1 MPQKLIDIIN
11 TDNIGVTTIGELL
24 KLCESEDVGRS
35 VISYIYALSCS
46 AYGAN
51 DGRYKAHAPIS
62 ILYLAQNGIKS
73 DVCMLDETNILK
85 GEGPR
90 LSIPTRT
97 HSHDY
102 FELTFILDGEI
113 DILIEDDVH
122 SYKKGDAC
130 LINSRV
136 RHREIWRGSFAV
148 VFIAISAEYLMD
160 YTQKYPLV
168 SRRSRIHRFF
178 ADSLDENDTA
188 RAYLDFRYSQSAK
201 DDGAAYGCV
210 LALLDEFIEHKAGMH
225 YAIMAHTTRLFDALQ
240 QNEYTTEFV
249 KLDNSKELLL
259 VEKATKYIEEKKGRV
274 TRSELAEALHY
285 NGDYIDQIF
294 RKYNGTS
301 IHDFSVKACL
311 GEAEKLLRTSELS
324 IGEII
329 RKLGYENRT
338 SFYNQFKKRYGVTPA
353 EYREKAQNSK

>member
-1 MPQKLIDIIN
+1 MPQGLLNRIE
-11 TDNIGVTTIGELL
+11 NITLTSATELL
-24 KLCESEDVGRS
+24 QLCETEEVDKA
-35 VISYIYALSCS
+35 VIEYIQVLSSS

-85 GEGPR
+85 GEGPY

-102 FELTFILDGEI
+102 FELTFVLDGNV
-113 DILIEDDVH
+113 DILIEDEIH
-122 SYKKGDAC
+122 SYKRSDAC

-136 RHREIWRGSFAV
+136 HHKELWKGDFAV
-148 VFIAISAEYLMD
+148 AFVAINAEFLSGFA
-160 YTQKYPLV
+160 QKYPLV

-188 RAYLDFRYSQSAK
+188 RAYLDFRYSQSLK
-201 DDGAAYGCV
+201 DDSTAYDCV
-210 LALLDEFIEHKAGMH
+210 LDLLDEFIEHKAGMH

-294 RKYNGTS
+294 RKYNGIS
-301 IHDFSVKACL
+301 VHDFSVKSCL

-338 SFYNQFKKRYGVTPA
+338 SFYTQFKKRYGVTPA